1 MESPSR
7 RLRAGDVAAM
17 RDRPQRNFPLWLPE
31 IARSLG
37 SHSESCES
45 ASRTQA
51 KRHPTR
57 RNEARHHE
65 PAPQP
70 ADRYR
75 ILRNKGSI
83 LLLRRRN
90 LVVSARPLYFAVAQ
104 EGTRLSSAT
113 K

>member
-1 MESPSR
+1 MGHSQNLMDLYAAQ
-7 RLRAGDVAAM
+7 LRIDVAY
-17 RDRPQRNFPLWLPE
+17 RREWCR
-31 IARSLG
+31 
-37 SHSESCES
+37 ESCCES
-45 ASRTQA
+45 ACRTQS

-75 ILRNKGSI
+75 ILRNKASI
-83 LLLRRRN
+83 PPLRRRN